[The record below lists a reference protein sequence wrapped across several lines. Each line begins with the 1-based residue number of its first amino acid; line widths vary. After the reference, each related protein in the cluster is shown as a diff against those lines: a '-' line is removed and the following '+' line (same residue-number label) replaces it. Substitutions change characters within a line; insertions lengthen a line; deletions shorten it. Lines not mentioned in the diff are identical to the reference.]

1 MKKLGIFVLLLL
13 NTSPAFSIGQSISS
27 ADELIGCYKRIIYPA
42 DVMKQMNQFDF
53 YHPEAQKYQWY
64 CFFEDNVFRALT
76 TNKDRKYTTKEIKEF
91 FKNLPAVMSWKF
103 VKDSIVWV
111 EHKEDKKM
119 SSHWLVRRIEKDMYV
134 FGKNLIPKGSLFM
147 AIPTKDLES
156 FVLTRVLKKI
166 DK

>member
-1 MKKLGIFVLLLL
+1 
-13 NTSPAFSIGQSISS
+13 
-27 ADELIGCYKRIIYPA
+27 
-42 DVMKQMNQFDF
+42 
-53 YHPEAQKYQWY
+53 
-64 CFFEDNVFRALT
+64 
-76 TNKDRKYTTKEIKEF
+76 
-91 FKNLPAVMSWKF
+91 MSWKF